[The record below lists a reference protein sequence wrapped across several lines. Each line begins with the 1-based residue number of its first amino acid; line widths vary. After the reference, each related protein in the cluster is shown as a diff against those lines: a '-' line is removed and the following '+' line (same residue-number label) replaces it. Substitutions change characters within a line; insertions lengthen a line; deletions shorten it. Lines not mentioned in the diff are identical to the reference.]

1 MSALTVLTYPDPF
14 LRRRMA
20 PVAQFDDTVRRVIA
34 DMTETMY
41 AEPGVG
47 LAATQVG
54 IDQRIIVY
62 DVSGPDTPPQPQAL
76 VNPDIVL
83 AEGEQLSENEGC
95 LSVPDFRADV
105 TRAWRVEVTGI
116 NRDGQSVRIDAEGF
130 PAIVLQHEIDHLNG
144 ILFIDRISR
153 LKRELYKRRVQ
164 KQLKQSA

>member
-54 IDQRIIVY
+54 IDRRIIVY

-105 TRAWRVEVTGI
+105 TRAWRVQVTGI
-116 NRDGQSVRIDAEGF
+116 NRDGQTVRIDAEGF

-153 LKRELYKRRVQ
+153 LKRELYKRRVR

>member
-1 MSALTVLTYPDPF
+1 LTVLTYPDPF
-14 LRRRMA
+14 LRRPMA

-95 LSVPDFRADV
+95 LSVPNFRADV
-105 TRAWRVEVTGI
+105 PRAWRVEVTGI
-116 NRDGQSVRIDAEGF
+116 NRGGRSVRIDAEGF

-153 LKRELYKRRVQ
+153 LKRELYKRRVR
-164 KQLKQSA
+164 KQLKHSA

>member
-54 IDQRIIVY
+54 IDRRIIVY

-116 NRDGQSVRIDAEGF
+116 NQDGQWVRIDAEGF

-153 LKRELYKRRVQ
+153 LKRELYKRRVR

>member
-54 IDQRIIVY
+54 IDRRIIVY

-116 NRDGQSVRIDAEGF
+116 NQDGQWVRIDAEGF
-130 PAIVLQHEIDHLNG
+130 PAIVLQHEIDHLDG
-144 ILFIDRISR
+144 VLFIDRISR

>member
-54 IDQRIIVY
+54 IDRRIIVY

-116 NRDGQSVRIDAEGF
+116 NQDGQWVRIDAEGF
-130 PAIVLQHEIDHLNG
+130 PAIVLQHEIDHLDG
-144 ILFIDRISR
+144 VLFIDRISR
-153 LKRELYKRRVQ
+153 LKRELYKRRVR

>member
-1 MSALTVLTYPDPF
+1 MSVLTVLTYPDPF
-14 LRRRMA
+14 LRRPMA

-54 IDQRIIVY
+54 IDRRIIVY

-95 LSVPDFRADV
+95 LSVPNFRADV
-105 TRAWRVEVTGI
+105 PRAWRVEVTGI
-116 NRDGQSVRIDAEGF
+116 NRGGRSVRIDAEGF

-153 LKRELYKRRVQ
+153 LKRELYKRRVR
-164 KQLKQSA
+164 KQLKHSA